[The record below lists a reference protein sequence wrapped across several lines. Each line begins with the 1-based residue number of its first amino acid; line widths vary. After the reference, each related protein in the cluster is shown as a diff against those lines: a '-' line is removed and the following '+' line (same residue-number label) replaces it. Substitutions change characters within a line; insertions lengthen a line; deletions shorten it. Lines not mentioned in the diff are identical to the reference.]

1 MSNKIICCRLYLER
15 TINCSII
22 IYTGNTRMHLHLPS
36 RTTLNVETIMYQRIS
51 VLPPPLYLLLRLT
64 ATPHLVQEVVIAC
77 QALLVGQQLAGPH
90 VRLSN
95 KLKWLKS
102 TKSHRPELTRVAST
116 WRGAGPVS
124 EDRAGAAE
132 TSLKK
137 EPRVGSE
144 ALPGWA
150 PSLGGN
156 VIKGALPITLSPWVV
171 E

>member
-1 MSNKIICCRLYLER
+1 
-15 TINCSII
+15 
-22 IYTGNTRMHLHLPS
+22 MHLHLPS
-36 RTTLNVETIMYQRIS
+36 RKTLNVETIMYQRIS
-51 VLPPPLYLLLRLT
+51 VLPPPLYLLFRLT
-64 ATPHLVQEVVIAC
+64 TTPHLVQQVVIAG
-77 QALLVGQQLAGPH
+77 QALLVGEQLAGPH

-102 TKSHRPELTRVAST
+102 TIRNQPELTNT
-116 WRGAGPVS
+116 WRGAGPVR

-150 PSLGGN
+150 PSLCGIVISGGLGCQY
-156 VIKGALPITLSPWVV
+156 VM
-171 E
+171 